1 MKIKSQ
7 TARII
12 SRMAQTA
19 LLLAIIVGG
28 GFLLP
33 LFVAPSVFSF
43 FSVTPL
49 GSQPAHQ
56 VSFRIENR
64 NADSGDRVRLVA
76 SAPDV
81 SAHITAVRYSCAISG
96 VELRYPTD
104 SETYKKLPCGT
115 DVYLPAQRSHT
126 FSVSTDRSDVAY
138 VPITVRVDAGR
149 RSAEISSVIAA
160 SGIRTAEESRLS
172 ERMQVTVDQFG
183 VPRQQ

>member
-1 MKIKSQ
+1 MKLKSQ

-12 SRMAQTA
+12 SRMAQIA

-33 LFVAPSVFSF
+33 LYTAPSLFSVFSI
-43 FSVTPL
+43 TPL
-49 GSQPAHQ
+49 GNQPAHQ

-64 NADSGDRVRLVA
+64 NADSGDSVRITA

-81 SAHITAVRYSCAISG
+81 SAHITAVRYSCAISD
-96 VELRYPTD
+96 VTLRYPTD
-104 SETYKKLPCGT
+104 SGTYKKLPCGT

-138 VPITVRVDAGR
+138 VPITVRVDADR
-149 RSAEISSVIAA
+149 RSDEISSVIAA
-160 SGIRTAEESRLS
+160 SAIQTAEKSRLS

-183 VPRQQ
+183 VSKN